1 MEQTLVILEKKAPG
15 LTKAVLAR
23 FVTHA
28 SRIAGLRGS
37 PDVLITDN
45 AKIRS
50 LNLRFRGKD
59 KATDVLSFPSPMPDF
74 NRHRPF
80 AGDIALSVD
89 VAAENA
95 ARLGHS
101 VREEIKVLILHGI
114 LHLAG
119 FDHESDNG
127 TMARKEAKLR
137 QLLKLPTALIER
149 VHSRNSHPATRKR
162 RKRHRVQAAL

>member
-1 MEQTLVILEKKAPG
+1 LVILEKKAPG
-15 LTKAVLAR
+15 LTKAGLAR
-23 FVTHA
+23 FVTRA

-37 PDVLITDN
+37 PGVLITDN

-50 LNLRFRGKD
+50 LNLRFRKKN
-59 KATDVLSFPSPMPDF
+59 KATDVLSFPSPTPDF
-74 NRHRPF
+74 NRRRPV

-89 VAAENA
+89 IAAENA

-127 TMARKEAKLR
+127 TMARKEAQLR

-149 VHSRNSHPATRKR
+149 VHPRNSHPAIRKR
-162 RKRHRVQAAL
+162 RKQHRTQAAL